1 MSGPESSSDSDR
13 SLSSTPVA
21 RVGVVDDEPA
31 MRRALRARLEK
42 EGYLVTEFES
52 GAAIVK
58 QGGAG
63 LDALCL
69 DLGLADDDLSGMEV
83 IPHLRTSD
91 PDLPIIVVTGQSDLE
106 SVIQAMRAGAWD
118 FVTKP
123 VDSDRL
129 KLAVRRAIERSALTK
144 RVAEL
149 TRELG
154 EARLTRQ
161 LVGESGPMKTLF
173 DTIRR
178 VFDSDV
184 AVCILGESGTGK
196 ELVARAI
203 HEGGRRRKGPFVPI
217 NCAAIPEH
225 LQESELFGHEKGAF
239 TGATATYRG
248 RFEQAEGGTLFLD
261 ELGDMSPATQVK
273 LLRAIQEKTIR
284 RVGGTVDIP
293 TNVRIVAATHRDLE
307 GLVRRNAFREDLYF
321 RLMVYPIEVPALRE
335 RPDDIALLA
344 AHFLRTFRDDV
355 GREVSRI
362 SSEALE
368 ALVAHAW
375 PGNVRE
381 LQNIVHRAMLTCDGG
396 QIELRDLPPA
406 LRKPVLPPVR
416 EPRSVEISVAPTSA
430 GGGLPTLVLRD
441 LERLAFQEALAK
453 TKGHIASAAK
463 MLGIGRATLYRRVVE
478 VGISVEPPDGPVSE
492 RGAGGEGG

>member
-1 MSGPESSSDSDR
+1 MSEPESTSEDR
-13 SLSSTPVA
+13 ASHAAIA

-52 GAAIVK
+52 GAAIVR

-69 DLGLADDDLSGMEV
+69 DLGLAEDDLSGMEV
-83 IPHLRTSD
+83 IPHLRTSA

-106 SVIQAMRAGAWD
+106 SVIDAMRAGAWD

-129 KLAVRRAIERSALTK
+129 KLAVRRAIERTALTK
-144 RVAEL
+144 RVADL

-161 LVGESGPMKTLF
+161 LVGQSAPMKSLF
-173 DTIRR
+173 DGIRR

-273 LLRAIQEKTIR
+273 LLRALQEKTIR

-307 GLVRRNAFREDLYF
+307 DLVRKNAFREDLYF
-321 RLMVYPIEVPALRE
+321 RLMVYPIEVPPLRE
-335 RPDDIALLA
+335 RPDDIPLLA

-355 GREVSRI
+355 GRDLTRI

-368 ALVAHAW
+368 ALVAHSW

-381 LQNIVHRAMLTCDGG
+381 LQNIVHRAMLTCDGDR
-396 QIELRDLPPA
+396 IELKDLPAP

-416 EPRSVEISVAPTSA
+416 EPRLTEAPVSSA
-430 GGGLPTLVLRD
+430 APHATGLPTLLLRD

-478 VGISVEPPDGPVSE
+478 VGMNVEPPEGPLSE
-492 RGAGGEGG
+492 RNSNGDG